1 MLESINQIC
10 NDSKGNNEL
19 YWVFIFSKRIAKLT
33 DDKLDVMEKIETHKK
48 NNQEQ
53 LNNIRQT
60 FADKGSLRLT
70 TIKDKTSQSIIYD
83 DIKSVL
89 MSPYRDRGEPRV
101 DSRFVDLNIMKKNQP
116 VRRINNSGSFSK
128 LPV

>member
-1 MLESINQIC
+1 
-10 NDSKGNNEL
+10 
-19 YWVFIFSKRIAKLT
+19 
-33 DDKLDVMEKIETHKK
+33 MEKIETHKK

-70 TIKDKTSQSIIYD
+70 TIKDKTSQSIIYG

-116 VRRINNSGSFSK
+116 VKRINNSGSFSK